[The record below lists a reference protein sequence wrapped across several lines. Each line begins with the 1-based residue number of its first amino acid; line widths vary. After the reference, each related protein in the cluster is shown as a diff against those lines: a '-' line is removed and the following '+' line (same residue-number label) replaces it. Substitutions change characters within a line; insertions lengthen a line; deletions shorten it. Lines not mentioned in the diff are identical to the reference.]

1 MSKFRAI
8 ALLLV
13 VITSLVPVKASAEEQ
28 TAVDKVVVQVDEN
41 DPKIMNLALNNVQ
54 NLLAYEKQNGKKV
67 QVEIVTYGPGL
78 NMLRADTSP
87 VKDRISAL
95 ALENPDI
102 QFSAC
107 GNTLE
112 GMTKH
117 EGKKPPLVSEA
128 KLVPAGIARIVELE
142 KQGYAYI
149 RP

>member
-1 MSKFRAI
+1 MLKLRSV
-8 ALLLV
+8 ALFLV

-28 TAVDKVVVQVDEN
+28 TGVDKVVVQVDEN

-95 ALENPDI
+95 ALENPDL

-107 GNTLE
+107 GNTLA
-112 GMTKH
+112 GMTKR

-142 KQGYAYI
+142 KQGYAYV

>member
-1 MSKFRAI
+1 MLKLRSM
-8 ALLLV
+8 ALFLV
-13 VITSLVPVKASAEEQ
+13 VITSLVPVKAPAEEQ
-28 TAVDKVVVQVDEN
+28 TEVDKVVVQVDEN

-95 ALENPDI
+95 ALENPDL

-107 GNTLE
+107 GNTLA
-112 GMTKH
+112 GMTKR

-142 KQGYAYI
+142 KQGYAYV